1 MNKPLG
7 TFYGIGV
14 GPGDPDLMTVKAVK
28 TMNAADVV
36 IAASNE
42 RNEGSLSLS
51 IARPHLKPGAEV
63 VELAFPHTFK
73 SVDGRS
79 PHVLAAREIAAI
91 LKTGRSA
98 AFLTLGD
105 PMTYSTFTYVLKEL
119 KTIEPS
125 VEVEVVPGVTS
136 FAAAA
141 AATLTPLAEGDETLT
156 VVGASRTTKGLA
168 GALAHSDN
176 LVIMKPYRNA
186 ETVLDLLEEKGL
198 GEETWFCAE
207 VSRPTALTVKT
218 TARARENLGRYMSLL
233 LVRNRR
239 AGRE

>member
-1 MNKPLG
+1 MNEPMG

-28 TMNAADVV
+28 TMNSADVV

-42 RNEGSLSLS
+42 RNEGSLALS

-79 PHVLAAREIAAI
+79 PHAAAAKEIALI
-91 LKTGRSA
+91 LKSGRSA

-105 PMTYSTFTYVLKEL
+105 PMTYSTFSYVLKEL
-119 KTIEPS
+119 KALLN
-125 VEVEVVPGVTS
+125 EVETVVVPGVTS

-156 VVGASRTTKGLA
+156 IVGASRTTEGLSQ
-168 GALAHSDN
+168 ALTHSDN

-186 ETVLDLLEEKGL
+186 EAVLDLLDEKGL

-218 TARARENLGRYMSLL
+218 TAKARANLGRYMSLL
-233 LVRNRR
+233 LVRNKRTR
-239 AGRE
+239 QG